1 MRFETG
7 DKDLGWLNRVIA
19 IARGQREKNAVRLD
33 VYEVL

>member
-7 DKDLGWLNRVIA
+7 DPKLGWLNKIIA
-19 IARGQREKNAVRLD
+19 IAHGRRDALAVHLD